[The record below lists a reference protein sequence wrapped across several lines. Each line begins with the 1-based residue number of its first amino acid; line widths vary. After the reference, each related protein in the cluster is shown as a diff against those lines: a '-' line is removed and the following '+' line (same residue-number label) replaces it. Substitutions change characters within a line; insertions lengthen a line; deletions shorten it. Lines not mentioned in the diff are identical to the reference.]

1 MNLTRISI
9 SKPELIGV
17 SRHTLGGRSA
27 EGDLR
32 TQQLTTS
39 RSAVL
44 RNIRDIVLRDSTRFF
59 NVPQLI
65 GVNQGGPV

>member
-1 MNLTRISI
+1 VLAAA
-9 SKPELIGV
+9 V
-17 SRHTLGGRSA
+17 SNKRGRSA
-27 EGDLR
+27 EKDLR
-32 TQQLTTS
+32 TQQPTTN

-44 RNIRDIVLRDSTRFF
+44 RNIRDIVLRDSARFF